1 MLEKFE
7 TDSEGR
13 MRMKCRTIVKGIGE
27 GEALVTK
34 QPINFLT
41 MIDLKSGI
49 VKYDRHELYKKN
61 IANKVL
67 VFPNAVGSSVGAYSI
82 YALKGN
88 NVAPKAIVCNKADIT
103 TASGC
108 AIANIPLVDSPE
120 RDVFAIKSGSTVK
133 VDAVIGLIEM
143 GER

>member
-1 MLEKFE
+1 
-7 TDSEGR
+7 
-13 MRMKCRTIVKGIGE
+13 MRMKCRAIVKGIVE
-27 GEALVTK
+27 GEVLITK

-49 VKYDRHELYKKN
+49 VKDDRHDLYKKK
-61 IANKVL
+61 IANKVF

-108 AIANIPLVDSPE
+108 AIANIPLVDSP
-120 RDVFAIKSGSTVK
+120 DSDLLVINSGRWVR
-133 VDAVIGLIEM
+133 VDAINGIIKLLPTFSAGRPVRPLP
-143 GER
+143 

>member
-1 MLEKFE
+1 
-7 TDSEGR
+7 
-13 MRMKCRTIVKGIGE
+13 MKCRIIVKGIGE
-27 GEALVTK
+27 GVALITK
-34 QPINFLT
+34 EPINFLT

-49 VKYDRHELYKKN
+49 VKDDRHELYNKK

-88 NVAPKAIVCNKADIT
+88 NVAPKAMVCNKADIT

-108 AIANIPLVDSPE
+108 AIANIPLVDSPASDLPVINSS
-120 RDVFAIKSGSTVK
+120 RWVR
-133 VDAVIGLIEM
+133 VDAINGIIKFLPTFS
-143 GER
+143 GGRPERPLS

>member
-1 MLEKFE
+1 
-7 TDSEGR
+7 